1 MSVNDVVTCG
11 AEPVLFLD
19 CISIGRLDP
28 ERVAQLVE
36 GVADGCRQAGCA
48 LLGGETAEMPDLY
61 GPDDFDV
68 AGFAVGVA
76 ERAGSSAGRASRS
89 ATP

>member
-1 MSVNDVVTCG
+1 M
-11 AEPVLFLD
+11 LFLD
-19 CISIGRLDP
+19 YISVGRLDP

-68 AGFAVGVA
+68 AGLRGRRR
-76 ERAGSSAGRASRS
+76 RAAPRSSAARASRS